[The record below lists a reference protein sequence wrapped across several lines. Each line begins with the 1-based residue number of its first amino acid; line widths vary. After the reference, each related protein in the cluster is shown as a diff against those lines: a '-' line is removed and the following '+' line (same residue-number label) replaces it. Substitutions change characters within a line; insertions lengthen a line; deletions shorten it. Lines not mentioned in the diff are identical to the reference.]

1 VWNAEWPASKKSKP
15 VMLWI
20 HGGGNFG
27 GTSLTAS
34 WDGESLARRDVI
46 VVGANYRLGIFG
58 FFAHAALTNESARH
72 ASGNYGLMDQIAAMR
87 WIQANIKQFGGDPN
101 NVTVFGESAGSM
113 DINMLMA
120 SPLTR
125 GLMHRVIGESG
136 SLFQIPSLAES
147 EKRGAELIAPL
158 KLVNNTD
165 MLKALRAI
173 PRAELVEATP
183 KTFALVGP
191 AFGMI
196 VDGWV
201 FPRSPVE
208 VFAEG
213 KQNSVDLL
221 IGSNSREIGRPFF
234 PMDGDLEKSIRDQY
248 GPLTERARR
257 VYGLADGNTP
267 AAHPVYG
274 DAVAQWATDN
284 QFRCSAVAELLWHAD
299 AKHVGYQ
306 YEFARVAPGRE
317 SAGATHAAELPYV
330 FGTLRGSYNDIDR
343 KVSSEMQTYW
353 TNFAKSGNPNGS
365 GLPAWPRFDSKTR
378 AYIEFTAD
386 GPFARQGLRREAC
399 DLFTENLKR
408 QMRR

>member
-1 VWNAEWPASKKSKP
+1 
-15 VMLWI
+15 
-20 HGGGNFG
+20 
-27 GTSLTAS
+27 
-34 WDGESLARRDVI
+34 
-46 VVGANYRLGIFG
+46 
-58 FFAHAALTNESARH
+58 
-72 ASGNYGLMDQIAAMR
+72 MDQIAAMR

-101 NVTVFGESAGSM
+101 DVTVFGESAGSM

-120 SPLTR
+120 SPLTK
-125 GLMHRVIGESG
+125 GLVQRVIGESG
-136 SLFQIPSLAES
+136 SLFEVPSLAES

-158 KLVNNTD
+158 KLPKDADT
-165 MLKALRAI
+165 LKALRAI
-173 PRAELVEATP
+173 PRAQLVEAMP

-213 KQNSVDLL
+213 KQNSMDLL

-234 PMDGDLEKSIRDQY
+234 PMNGDLEKSIRDQY
-248 GPLTERARR
+248 GPLTERARK

-267 AAHPVYG
+267 APHPAYG
-274 DAVAQWATDN
+274 DAMAQWATDN

-317 SAGATHAAELPYV
+317 AAGATHAAELPYV
-330 FGTLRGSYNDIDR
+330 FGTLRGAYNDIDR
-343 KVSSEMQTYW
+343 KVSTEMQAYW
-353 TNFAKSGNPNGS
+353 TNFAKSGNPNGG
-365 GLPAWPRFDSKTR
+365 GLPPWPRFDSKTR
-378 AYIEFTAD
+378 GYVEFTAD
-386 GPFARQGLRREAC
+386 GPIARQGLRREAC

-408 QMRR
+408 QMRHEVGGRRP